1 MISDCD
7 SVFNGAKVI
16 DSEFQQQLGEPF
28 SLLGCSFSLID
39 NMNLEKIVPKFSS
52 TRSGAKV
59 CICFGWNFIFQRSY
73 RSRREVPIAVADS
86 VVELPSIVRML
97 ESSFNSAH
105 LGPHLRGL
113 ALKLAPQPTG
123 RRVRSHPL
131 DLQQPAVSSVLAIRI
146 FLLVSISKRFRNSCA
161 Q

>member
-59 CICFGWNFIFQRSY
+59 CLCFGWNFIFQRSY
-73 RSRREVPIAVADS
+73 RSRRGVPIAVADS
-86 VVELPSIVRML
+86 VVELPSIDPPDRRFELQAGSPNRFNVQPARMCCANV
-97 ESSFNSAH
+97 SR
-105 LGPHLRGL
+105 GVVVRGL
-113 ALKLAPQPTG
+113 KTTCSLWPCAPCL
-123 RRVRSHPL
+123 PL
-131 DLQQPAVSSVLAIRI
+131 PRWL
-146 FLLVSISKRFRNSCA
+146 
-161 Q
+161 